1 LYGSCTPGADA
12 GFIFKS
18 HRPGTRGG
26 FRDGVNA
33 VMGKRFKFA
42 LPAAFA
48 VAVGLAGLPAVTADA
63 AVAQPASY
71 EVFKA
76 GAEGYD
82 CFRIPAVVEGPDGNE
97 LLAFAEGRHTGAN
110 CDDIGNVDVVMKRSA
125 DGGKT
130 WSASSVVVRGNGQT
144 KDNAVP
150 FVIPSTGRIVVL
162 SQMQCGSPS
171 TCGRVPRVSYSD
183 DDGKTWTAPKELTSQ
198 LGFTTAPNWLITGP
212 GHGLILTRGAHAGR
226 LVSGMSYTSGT
237 SNVGALIYSDDQ
249 GVTWHRGA
257 TDIEPDKTTMNPQE
271 INVTELADGSIY
283 AAARNNRDV
292 DQARWCD
299 NGGTNN
305 RAYAVSSDGGQTFV
319 KKFSLTNDLVISDMQ
334 GSVLEMDAT
343 TAGSAYD
350 RTLFAGPSVC
360 DRRQQLRIRSS
371 FDEGVSWTGNDTS
384 LLVWPY
390 DSSYSDLVP
399 LSRTSAGVLFEAAP
413 AAGQKADRSIRYAP
427 FTEDQLGA
435 PACGTGYT
443 VLASQ
448 ALGTA
453 GKVYLSYNADNGKNC
468 VSTMKTTGTGTPS
481 QTSAYLQV
489 EGSATRVQDAGSFSW
504 YAGPVTAAAAGKCVQ
519 WGGAIGSV
527 KYDAPLG
534 FCG

>member
-1 LYGSCTPGADA
+1 VT
-12 GFIFKS
+12 
-18 HRPGTRGG
+18 
-26 FRDGVNA
+26 
-33 VMGKRFKFA
+33 GKRFRFA
-42 LPAAFA
+42 LLAAFA
-48 VAVGLAGLPAVTADA
+48 VAAGLAAAPAVTADA
-63 AVAQPASY
+63 AVTAVTAVAQPASY

-82 CFRIPAVVEGPDGNE
+82 CFRIPAVIKGPNANE
-97 LLAFAEGRHTGAN
+97 LLAFAEGRYTGSS
-110 CDDIGNVDVVMKRSA
+110 CSDIGDVDVVMKRSM

-130 WSASSVVVRGNGQT
+130 WSASTVVVRGYGQT

-162 SQMQCGSPS
+162 SQMQCGTPT
-171 TCGRVPRVSYSD
+171 TCGRIPRVSYSD
-183 DDGKTWTAPKELTSQ
+183 DDGKTWTAPKDLTSQ

-212 GHGLILTRGAHAGR
+212 GHGLVLTARGAHPGR

-257 TDIEPDKTTMNPQE
+257 TDVEPDKTTMNPQE

-292 DQARWCD
+292 AQARWCD
-299 NGGTNN
+299 NGGTDN

-319 KKFSLTNDLVISDMQ
+319 KKFSLANDLVISDMQ

-343 TAGSAYD
+343 TAGSAYN
-350 RTLFAGPSVC
+350 RTLFSGPSVC

-399 LSRTSAGVLFEAAP
+399 LSQTSAGVLFEAAP
-413 AAGQKADRSIRYAP
+413 AAGQTADRSIRYSA

-443 VLASQ
+443 VLASH

-489 EGSATRVQDAGSFSW
+489 EGSTPVQDSGSFSW
-504 YAGPVTAAAAGKCVQ
+504 YAGPVSASAAGKCVK
-519 WGGAIGSV
+519 WGGAIGSA